1 MGKVIKR
8 ILVTNDDGID
18 APGIKFLE
26 DIAFSL
32 CSDVW
37 IVAPSSEK
45 SGAGHSISLSHPIR
59 TTQLGEKKFKVD
71 GTPTDCVLMG
81 FWHFMKDD
89 QLPDLVLSGINSG
102 ANLAEDISYS
112 GTIAAA
118 MEATLMGIPAISLSQ
133 VRPPRGKTEF
143 LSAKGHAQK
152 LIHKLV
158 TVDHWPVDSLI
169 NINFPDCTAE
179 ETDGI
184 EVTSQG
190 HRPPGSF
197 TIDPR
202 VDARNQPYYW
212 VRINHVKGNERPG
225 TDLSAI
231 ANNKISVTTIKMD
244 FTDEQWNQ
252 SLKQLLQ

>member
-1 MGKVIKR
+1 MSRVINR

-18 APGIKFLE
+18 APGIKLLE
-26 DIAFSL
+26 NIALSL

-37 IVAPSSEK
+37 VVAPTSER
-45 SGAGHSISLSHPIR
+45 SGAGHSISLTNPIR
-59 TTQLGEKKFKVD
+59 SKKLSEKKFEVE

-81 FWHFMKDD
+81 LWQFMGEDH
-89 QLPDLVLSGINSG
+89 LPDLVLSGINSG
-102 ANLAEDISYS
+102 ANLAEDVSYS

-133 VRPPRGKTEF
+133 VRPPRGKTDF
-143 LSAKGHAQK
+143 LSAKEHAQK
-152 LIHKLV
+152 LVHKLV
-158 TVDHWPVDSLI
+158 KLEDWPKDSLI
-169 NINFPDCTAE
+169 NINFPDCSGE
-179 ETDGI
+179 ETAGI

-197 TIDPR
+197 TIEPR

-212 VRINHVKGNERPG
+212 VRINHIQGNELPG

-231 ANNKISVTTIKMD
+231 ALNKISVTTIKMN
-244 FTDEQWNQ
+244 FTDEKWNDC
-252 SLKQLLQ
+252 LKTVL